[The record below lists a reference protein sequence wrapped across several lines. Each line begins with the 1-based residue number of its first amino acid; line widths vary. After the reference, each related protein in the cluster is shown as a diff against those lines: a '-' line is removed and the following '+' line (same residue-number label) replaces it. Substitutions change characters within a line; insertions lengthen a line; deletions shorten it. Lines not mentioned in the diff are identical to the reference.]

1 MFIKLGIIGAILIA
15 AGFIFSSE
23 INTLFPN
30 TSTSVVES
38 LKSDVSDIGIKTTQS
53 VENRVEKSLDNII
66 DKTNEKI
73 NYGIND
79 VRQSSSNLISNQLTD
94 FNPIESI
101 KNTFQLKT

>member
-15 AGFIFSSE
+15 SGFIFSSE

-53 VENRVEKSLDNII
+53 VEKRVEKSLDSAI

-73 NYGIND
+73 NDGIND
-79 VRQSSSNLISNQLTD
+79 VRQSSSNLISNQLTN
-94 FNPIESI
+94 FNPVESV
-101 KNTFQLKT
+101 KNIFQ

>member
-15 AGFIFSSE
+15 TGFIFSSE
-23 INTLFPN
+23 INTFFPS

-38 LKSDVSDIGIKTTQS
+38 LKSDVSDLSTKATQT
-53 VENRVEKSLDNII
+53 VENRVEKSLDGVV

-73 NYGIND
+73 NDGIND
-79 VRQSSSNLISNQLTD
+79 VRQSSSNLISNQLTN

-101 KNTFQLKT
+101 KNIFQ